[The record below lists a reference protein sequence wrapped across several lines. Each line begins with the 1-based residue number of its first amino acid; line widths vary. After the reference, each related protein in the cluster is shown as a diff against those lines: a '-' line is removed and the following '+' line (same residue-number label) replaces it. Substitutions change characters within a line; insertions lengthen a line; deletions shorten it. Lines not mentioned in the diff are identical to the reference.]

1 MIKVYLVKIIL
12 VNTHLSLVSR
22 VHVKINDPGKNINF
36 FAGSGQTLFTK
47 ITNQTQ
53 ITITLILQIVCN
65 TMHLST
71 ICSQHKKNGH
81 IAMTVFVPFMYHGEN
96 TKCTRAIQKRQTTKP
111 VTISALSA
119 HIKFTNPLLWTP
131 KSAKMSA
138 YNSHNSTLTLSVFQL
153 QHTRT

>member
-1 MIKVYLVKIIL
+1 MPLWSMIKVYLVKIIL

-71 ICSQHKKNGH
+71 ICSQHKKKWSH
-81 IAMTVFVPFMYHGEN
+81 CYDRLCSLHVPRGKHEMHKSHSKKAN
-96 TKCTRAIQKRQTTKP
+96 DQT
-111 VTISALSA
+111 
-119 HIKFTNPLLWTP
+119 
-131 KSAKMSA
+131 
-138 YNSHNSTLTLSVFQL
+138 SHNISIK
-153 QHTRT
+153 RTHKIH